1 MAINCGWPTIHPNL
15 GFEVSPEAVAQ
26 CQSIFAGDKNKSF
39 RLMVEYANEAAHL
52 TVSLDVIYHLIEDA
66 IFSTYMGRLFDSSTM
81 YVAIYSSNTD
91 AQRRFQGAHIKHRRY
106 STWIEQQRPDW
117 SLLAHI
123 PNRYPYVSAAQ
134 LGSFADFHLY
144 KRA

>member
-66 IFSTYMGRLFDSSTM
+66 IFSTYMGRLFD
-81 YVAIYSSNTD
+81 
-91 AQRRFQGAHIKHRRY
+91 
-106 STWIEQQRPDW
+106 
-117 SLLAHI
+117 
-123 PNRYPYVSAAQ
+123 
-134 LGSFADFHLY
+134 
-144 KRA
+144 